1 MFFQNI
7 VMKKSISTV
16 FFITVKYYYGHN
28 NQGDLLYDTG
38 EFYVPCQMVYPVPL
52 WPYRN
57 KIFQQKIKE
66 DEWIPNSKVLILK
79 HQNYQGYFGK
89 IKETSHENKDNLKV
103 FVKKSFSKPMNFF
116 TKKKEKENNYI
127 PLIEIGKMLKT
138 DIFTILTVLDS
149 LKIIMDSKSPLFNE
163 FGGQIDIG
171 LNLISQDFFQI
182 VPEMV
187 ICKKLEEGSA
197 PKRWY
202 FEYLAFSEEAVKI
215 LKEYHQN
222 FPKIFHVINDNRK
235 KIYQSVD
242 FFKENS
248 NLEIVK
254 IYGWLLRQNTSTL
267 AQVPIN
273 SKVFF
278 KKKIKKIMF

>member
-1 MFFQNI
+1 
-7 VMKKSISTV
+7 MKKSISTV
-16 FFITVKYYYGHN
+16 FFIKAKNYYGFN
-28 NQGDLLYDTG
+28 NVGDLLYDTE
-38 EFYVPCQMVYPVPL
+38 EFYVPCQMVFKTPL

-57 KIFQQKIKE
+57 KIFLQKNK
-66 DEWIPNSKVLILK
+66 DCDWIPNSKVLILK
-79 HQNYQGYFGK
+79 HQNYQGYFAK
-89 IKETSHENKDNLKV
+89 IKEINPENRDNLKV
-103 FVKKSFSKPMNFF
+103 LVKKGLSKTMNFF
-116 TKKKEKENNYI
+116 TKTKEKENNYI
-127 PLIEIGKMLKT
+127 PLTEISKFLGT

-149 LKIIMDSKSPLFNE
+149 LKVIMDSKSPLYNE
-163 FGGQIDIG
+163 FGCQIDIG

-202 FEYLAFSEEAVKI
+202 FEYLAFSEEAVNI
-215 LKEYHQN
+215 LKEYYKN
-222 FPKIFHVINDNRK
+222 FPRIFQVINDGNKK
-235 KIYQSVD
+235 KIYQSID

-273 SKVFF
+273 SKVFLSRR
-278 KKKIKKIMF
+278 IKN